1 MDCDMPDSMSSTISQ
16 SLLRFMS
23 TESWCYLTNLF
34 CLPFSFCFQ
43 YFPVSEY
50 FPFSWLF
57 ALGNQS
63 IEASASATVLT
74 MDIHGW
80 FPLGLT
86 DLLAFQ
92 ETLKCL
98 LQHHNSKVSILPCS
112 TFFMVQ
118 LSHPYMTAS
127 KTIALIIWTLVG
139 KVMSLL
145 FNMLPSLAI
154 AFLPRRKHLLISWL
168 QSLSTVILEPKKI
181 KSISFHIF
189 PIYLPWSNGTGCHN
203 LSVLNAEF

>member
-1 MDCDMPDSMSSTISQ
+1 M
-16 SLLRFMS
+16 
-23 TESWCYLTNLF
+23 N
-34 CLPFSFCFQ
+34 
-43 YFPVSEY
+43 
-50 FPFSWLF
+50 
-57 ALGNQS
+57 
-63 IEASASATVLT
+63 
-74 MDIHGW
+74 IHGW

-112 TFFMVQ
+112 TFFMFQ

-127 KTIALIIWTLVG
+127 KTIVLIIWTLVG

-145 FNMLPSLAI
+145 FKMLPSLAI
-154 AFLPRRKHLLISWL
+154 AFLPRSKHLLITWL

-181 KSISFHIF
+181 KSITVSTFSPSICHEAMGLDATILELWMLSFKTTFSTFLFHF
-189 PIYLPWSNGTGCHN
+189 HQEAL
-203 LSVLNAEF
+203 